1 MAATILL
8 AYCLYSLPD
17 GKLHIF
23 VLDVGQGDSILLN
36 LPTGEHILVD
46 GGPDEKVLSELPK
59 HMPFYEHTIDAMI
72 LTHPHADHMNG
83 LIEVLKRYTVK
94 QVLLT
99 GVSYSNPAYKIF
111 LEEIAVQHSALLFAT
126 NEHDFQISNLVLDLL
141 YPPRPLQGQEFANLN
156 NSSIVFR
163 LLFGKTK
170 YFFSGD
176 LELEGETKLLK
187 SNFDLSANV
196 LKAAHHG
203 SRTSNSPDLLDLVKP
218 DYALISC
225 GIDNK
230 FKHPHPE
237 TIQHFLERGIT
248 IYRTDLNGTVEVVS
262 DGEKIEAVK
271 TER

>member
-1 MAATILL
+1 MTATILL

-111 LEEIAVQHSALLFAT
+111 LEEIAEQLKHS
-126 NEHDFQISNLVLDLL
+126 DLG
-141 YPPRPLQGQEFANLN
+141 R
-156 NSSIVFR
+156 R
-163 LLFGKTK
+163 
-170 YFFSGD
+170 
-176 LELEGETKLLK
+176 
-187 SNFDLSANV
+187 
-196 LKAAHHG
+196 
-203 SRTSNSPDLLDLVKP
+203 
-218 DYALISC
+218 
-225 GIDNK
+225 
-230 FKHPHPE
+230 
-237 TIQHFLERGIT
+237 
-248 IYRTDLNGTVEVVS
+248 
-262 DGEKIEAVK
+262 
-271 TER
+271 